1 MYKVV
6 NIENKEKW
14 DDLVSRSENN
24 NIFLKSFYLDCLNNK
39 IEYFLIKKK
48 DEIKAGFV
56 AILDDQ
62 KNLVE
67 NIFSIY
73 SGVFIL
79 KDNKIKTSSSNS
91 QKFQILDIY
100 RKYLNENFK
109 NIYVPLSPEIIDV
122 RPFQWYNYHSDF
134 KKTLLY

>member
-1 MYKVV
+1 MKKLFKMYKVV

-73 SGVFIL
+73 SGVFI
-79 KDNKIKTSSSNS
+79 
-91 QKFQILDIY
+91 
-100 RKYLNENFK
+100 FK
-109 NIYVPLSPEIIDV
+109 
-122 RPFQWYNYHSDF
+122 R
-134 KKTLLY
+134 